1 MNANIF
7 SINGAS
13 GKSGAGSTF
22 VTVTSVT
29 GQPSFTLPGRATT
42 RDIAEAVKARYGK
55 HVVHSCGVS
64 AAMPHNFSARFEG
77 PQADVVAA
85 DEAEVSKYALAQL
98 ALNLRSPGSRRWACS

>member
-7 SINGAS
+7 SINGTR
-13 GKSGAGSTF
+13 GNNEVGSTF
-22 VTVTSVT
+22 ITVTSVS

-42 RDIAEAVKARYGK
+42 RDIAVAVKARYGK

-77 PQADVVAA
+77 PQSDVSAA
-85 DEAEVSKYALAQL
+85 GEVEVSRYALAQL
-98 ALNLRSPGSRRWACS
+98 ALNLRSPGSRRWASC